1 MPTFSLGRP
10 PPLAFAAASSAA
22 RRSPTDPA
30 PWTTRGEPR
39 AAGFMAGSRS
49 FGAEL
54 EPRYIIRAGSL
65 DQ

>member
-1 MPTFSLGRP
+1 MPSTTGFRRRFRGRSTLLYRSC
-10 PPLAFAAASSAA
+10 PLDVSAVA
-22 RRSPTDPA
+22 VHAWVKTG
-30 PWTTRGEPR
+30 T
-39 AAGFMAGSRS
+39 RS